1 MLNHR
6 ANLLIYQWGQ
16 SYLQKTSTPHLYATI
31 HLIVS
36 SHACEFGIRAKKFV
50 SSQCQFVQSLSGLL
64 SFFTMVIL
72 LFKWLNLRSEII
84 FHKHCLCSPALAF
97 LDSSLWKHY
106 FACIF
111 SSWHKIIPQI
121 TKYFILLYFID
132 ILYWC
137 PQMYWTFIQVT
148 K

>member
-1 MLNHR
+1 M
-6 ANLLIYQWGQ
+6 GQ
-16 SYLQKTSTPHLYATI
+16 SYLQKMSTPPCMGGYTTI

-36 SHACEFGIRAKKFV
+36 SHACEFEIRAKKVV
-50 SSQCQFVQSLSGLL
+50 SSQCQFLQSLSGLL
-64 SFFTMVIL
+64 YFFFMVIL

-84 FHKHCLCSPALAF
+84 FHKHCLFVFSNTCISGFLSLGSITLPAF
-97 LDSSLWKHY
+97 
-106 FACIF
+106 F

-132 ILYWC
+132 IVYWC